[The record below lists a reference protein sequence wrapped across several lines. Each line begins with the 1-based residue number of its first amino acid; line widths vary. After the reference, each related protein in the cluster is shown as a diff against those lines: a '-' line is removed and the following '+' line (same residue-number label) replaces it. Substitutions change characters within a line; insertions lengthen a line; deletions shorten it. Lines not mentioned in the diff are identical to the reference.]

1 MNWRTNNVKDKK
13 RNNFGLAIQDRGK
26 WRMWGIGCYS
36 ESYAKKIFAAL
47 IRESD
52 KINGKGRMR
61 VMSASSKEGQS
72 S

>member
-1 MNWRTNNVKDKK
+1 MNWRTSNVKDKK
-13 RNNFGLAIQDRGK
+13 RNNFGLAIRHLGK
-26 WRMWGIGCYS
+26 WQMWGIGCYS

-52 KINGKGRMR
+52 KISGKGRVK
-61 VMSASSKEGQS
+61 VMSASSKEVRS